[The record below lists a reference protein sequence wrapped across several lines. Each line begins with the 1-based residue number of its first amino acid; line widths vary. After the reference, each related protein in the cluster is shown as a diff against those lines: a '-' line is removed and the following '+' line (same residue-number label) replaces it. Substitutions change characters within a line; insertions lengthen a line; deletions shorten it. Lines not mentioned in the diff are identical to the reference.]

1 MDHPPA
7 LRIKGMST
15 QARRCC
21 GASISMAGRRARISL
36 SRSSAA
42 SSNTRNL
49 FERDDGDALQ
59 GEIDLPLGSDVDGLA
74 RVKIARKREPSVA
87 SDEAQLGLAVG
98 AGADGGGTDV
108 ADVRAFQL
116 ESWKELYLRVLC
128 ASVVLGFHHRV
139 TEDTEV
145 AVASQRDPRVRLEP

>member
-36 SRSSAA
+36 SRSNAA

-49 FERDDGDALQ
+49 FERNERDALQ
-59 GEIDLPLGSDVDGLA
+59 GDVDLA
-74 RVKIARKREPSVA
+74 RQFDLRRLPRVEVAWKGQPFVAR
-87 SDEAQLGLAVG
+87 DEAQLGLPVG
-98 AGADGGGTDV
+98 ARANGRGADV
-108 ADVRAFQL
+108 AESGAFDL
-116 ESWKELYLRVLC
+116 ELGKERNAGAAAFRPRFLFRRPEGRRSTIQRRKV
-128 ASVVLGFHHRV
+128 SF
-139 TEDTEV
+139 DT
-145 AVASQRDPRVRLEP
+145 